1 MVRFSEVPMTKLSV
15 EKEAIKAVNTY
26 IKGLNDKDPAK
37 LANSLH
43 FPHIRSMKDGT
54 FFEWHSPE
62 EYMEAF
68 KTRLKSSGWDHTKLI
83 NTSTE
88 KLSDSKV
95 HVSIEFGRYTKSGA
109 LIDNYKS
116 LYVIINERG
125 YWGIKF
131 GSGTG

>member
-1 MVRFSEVPMTKLSV
+1 MVKLSV

-26 IKGLNDKDPAK
+26 IEGLNDKDPAK

-54 FFEWHSPE
+54 FFEWHSPK

-68 KTRLKSSGWDHTKLI
+68 ETRLKLSGWDHTKLI
-83 NTSTE
+83 NTATE
-88 KLSDSKV
+88 QFSASKV
-95 HVSIEFGRYTKSGA
+95 HVSIEFGRYTKSGQ
-109 LIDNYKS
+109 LINNYKS
-116 LYVIINERG
+116 LYVVIHDRG

>member
-1 MVRFSEVPMTKLSV
+1 MIKSSA
-15 EKEAIKAVNTY
+15 EKEAIKAVNIY
-26 IKGLNDKDPAK
+26 IKGLNDKDLAK

-54 FFEWHSPE
+54 FFEWGSPE
-62 EYMEAF
+62 EYMDAF

-95 HVSIEFGRYTKSGA
+95 HVSIEFGRYTKSGI
-109 LIDNYKS
+109 LINNYKS
-116 LYVIINERG
+116 LYVVIHDQG

>member
-1 MVRFSEVPMTKLSV
+1 MTELSA
-15 EKEAIKAVNTY
+15 EKEAIKAVHTY
-26 IKGLNDKDPAK
+26 IEGLNDKDPTK

-54 FFEWHSPE
+54 FFKWHSPK

-68 KTRLKSSGWDHTKLI
+68 KNRLKSSGWDHTKLI
-83 NTSTE
+83 KTSTE
-88 KLSDSKV
+88 KLSASKV
-95 HVSIEFGRYTKSGA
+95 HVSIEFGRYTKTGV
-109 LIDNYKS
+109 LINNYKS
-116 LYVIINERG
+116 LYVVIHDQG

>member
-1 MVRFSEVPMTKLSV
+1 MTKLSA
-15 EKEAIKAVNTY
+15 EKEAIKAVNSY

-62 EYMEAF
+62 AYMKAF

-88 KLSDSKV
+88 TLSASKV
-95 HVSIEFGRYTKSGA
+95 HVSIEFGRYTKSGT

-116 LYVIINERG
+116 LYVVISEQG

>member
-1 MVRFSEVPMTKLSV
+1 MVRFSEVPMTKLSA
-15 EKEAIKAVNTY
+15 EKEAIEAVNTY
-26 IKGLNDKDPAK
+26 IKGLNDKDPEK

-62 EYMEAF
+62 AYMKAF
-68 KTRLKSSGWDHTKLI
+68 KDRLKSSGWDHTKLI

-88 KLSDSKV
+88 KLSASKV
-95 HVSIEFGRYTKSGA
+95 HVSIEFGRYTKSGT

-116 LYVIINERG
+116 LYVVINEQG

>member
-1 MVRFSEVPMTKLSV
+1 MIKSSA
-15 EKEAIKAVNTY
+15 EKEAIKAVNIY

-43 FPHIRSMKDGT
+43 FPHIRSMKNGT
-54 FFEWHSPE
+54 FFEWHSPK

-68 KTRLKSSGWDHTKLI
+68 KSRLKSSGWDHTKLI
-83 NTSTE
+83 DASTE
-88 KLSDSKV
+88 KLSASKV
-95 HVSIEFGRYTKSGA
+95 HVSIEFGRYTKSGV

-116 LYVIINERG
+116 LYVVIHDRG